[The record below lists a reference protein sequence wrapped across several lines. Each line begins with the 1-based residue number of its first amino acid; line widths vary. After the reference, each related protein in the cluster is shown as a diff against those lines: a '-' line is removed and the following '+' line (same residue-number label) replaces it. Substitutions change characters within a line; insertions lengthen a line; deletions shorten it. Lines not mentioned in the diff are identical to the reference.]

1 MPFRGFGA
9 PESQGRGDPLQKK
22 AFLTRILLVFLFQSL
37 FLSCPTWAPAA
48 TESGVDKKE
57 EALGRKVCEQV
68 EKRWVRVTDP
78 IPVARLETIQQ
89 KLIPLVE
96 RPLPYEVRVISEDRP
111 NAFSL
116 PGGFVYFTSGM
127 LDFAKSDSELASIM
141 AHEMVHADKKHGM
154 IQSARNE
161 RLSLLALAVAIA
173 SRGEAAAVI
182 MANIAQVA
190 ILNSY
195 SRDLEREADLEA
207 LKMLNSAEYPVSSAI
222 TVMER
227 LSEERLKHPYFDPGV
242 FMDHPDIPERLD
254 YMTKAIREAGWPLHR
269 KEPLHLLK
277 VAIVQDGNRLSL
289 AVDGKPAWGGPAAP
303 ETRSCL
309 EGAGRVLDR
318 YLQMELLPNDIAVRK
333 DHGGSSLRV
342 GPGLVVR
349 EKDLAPGMGSLE
361 SFAEALRKALVEA
374 QRTHPMG
381 HYLL

>member
-1 MPFRGFGA
+1 M
-9 PESQGRGDPLQKK
+9 
-22 AFLTRILLVFLFQSL
+22 
-37 FLSCPTWAPAA
+37 
-48 TESGVDKKE
+48 
-57 EALGRKVCEQV
+57 
-68 EKRWVRVTDP
+68 
-78 IPVARLETIQQ
+78 
-89 KLIPLVE
+89 
-96 RPLPYEVRVISEDRP
+96 
-111 NAFSL
+111 
-116 PGGFVYFTSGM
+116 
-127 LDFAKSDSELASIM
+127 
-141 AHEMVHADKKHGM
+141 
-154 IQSARNE
+154 
-161 RLSLLALAVAIA
+161 LALAVAIA

-303 ETRSCL
+303 ATRSCL

>member
-269 KEPLHLLK
+269 KEALLLLRPG
-277 VAIVQDGNRLSL
+277 IVQEGNRLFL
-289 AVDGKPAWGGPAAP
+289 AVDGKPAWEGPAGP

-309 EGAGRVLDR
+309 EGAGKVLDR
-318 YLQMELLPNDIAVRK
+318 YLQMELLPSDIAVRK
-333 DHGGSSLRV
+333 DQEGFSLRV
-342 GPGLVVR
+342 GPGVVAR
-349 EKDLAPGMGSLE
+349 EKDLPPGMGSLQ

>member
-1 MPFRGFGA
+1 
-9 PESQGRGDPLQKK
+9 LQKK
-22 AFLTRILLVFLFQSL
+22 AFLTRILLTFLFQSL
-37 FLSCPTWAPAA
+37 FLSYPTWAPAA

-68 EKRWVRVTDP
+68 EKKWVRITDP

-96 RPLPYEVRVISEDRP
+96 RPLPYEVRVISEDQP

-141 AHEMVHADKKHGM
+141 AHEMIHADKKHGM

-161 RLSLLALAVAIA
+161 RLSLLALVVAIA

-207 LKMLNSAEYPVSSAI
+207 LKMLNSADYPVSSAI

-242 FMDHPDIPERLD
+242 FMDHPDIPERLG

-269 KEPLHLLK
+269 KEALHLLK
-277 VAIVQDGNRLSL
+277 PGIVQDGNRFLL
-289 AVDGKPAWGGPAAP
+289 AVDGKPVWGGPAAP

-333 DHGGSSLRV
+333 DPGGSSLRV
-342 GPGLVVR
+342 GAGLVVR
-349 EKDLAPGMGSLE
+349 EKDLPPGMGSLE
-361 SFAEALRKALVEA
+361 SFAEALRKVLVEA

>member
-1 MPFRGFGA
+1 MPCWDFPASG
-9 PESQGRGDPLQKK
+9 PEGRGAPLQKK
-22 AFLTRILLVFLFQSL
+22 PFLATVVLVLLFQSL
-37 FLSCPTWAPAA
+37 LLSYPALAPAA

-57 EALGRKVCEQV
+57 VALGKKVCEQV
-68 EKRWVRVTDP
+68 EKKWVRITDP
-78 IPVARLETIQQ
+78 IRVARLETIQQ
-89 KLIPLVE
+89 KLLPLVE
-96 RPLPYEVRVISEDRP
+96 RPLPYEVRVISEDQP

-141 AHEMVHADKKHGM
+141 AHEMVHSDKKHGM

-195 SRDLEREADLEA
+195 SRDLEREADLLA
-207 LKMLNSAEYPVSSAI
+207 LKMLNSAGYPVSSAI

-242 FMDHPDIPERLD
+242 FMDHPDIPERLG

-269 KEPLHLLK
+269 KEALHLLK
-277 VAIVQDGNRLSL
+277 RVIVQDGNRVFLVL
-289 AVDGKPAWGGPAAP
+289 DGNPAWGGPAGP
-303 ETRSCL
+303 GTMSCL
-309 EGAGRVLDR
+309 ETAGKVLDR
-318 YLQMELLPNDIAVRK
+318 YLQMELLPSDIAVRK
-333 DHGGSSLRV
+333 DQGGLSLRV
-342 GPGLVVR
+342 GPGVVAR
-349 EKDLAPGMGSLE
+349 EKDLPPGMGSLQ